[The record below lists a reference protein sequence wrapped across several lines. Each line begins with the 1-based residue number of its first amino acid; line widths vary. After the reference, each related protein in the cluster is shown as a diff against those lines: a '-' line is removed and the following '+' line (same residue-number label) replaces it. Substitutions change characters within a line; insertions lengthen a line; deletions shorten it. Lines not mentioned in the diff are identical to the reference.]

1 MARARCC
8 SGSTKCASCGP
19 ERRRRVQT
27 DRYGQYYEDVLLV
40 KARPVGTMQQF
51 VERVAEM
58 EMISL
63 RELQDFCREQR
74 YFGYIF

>member
-1 MARARCC
+1 
-8 SGSTKCASCGP
+8 
-19 ERRRRVQT
+19 VQT